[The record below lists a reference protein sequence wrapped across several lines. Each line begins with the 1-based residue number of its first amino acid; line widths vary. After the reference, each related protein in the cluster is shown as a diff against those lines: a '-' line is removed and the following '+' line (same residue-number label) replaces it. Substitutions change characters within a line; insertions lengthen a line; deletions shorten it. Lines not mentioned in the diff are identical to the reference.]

1 MELYLE
7 TSQIPHL
14 ICCYLFFL
22 EFIFFAKSAPFIF
35 FFLFLLGNVEHF

>member
-14 ICCYLFFL
+14 ICYFLFFL
-22 EFIFFAKSAPFIF
+22 EFIFFAMSSH